1 MGVIMEI
8 ITYESLYEILRREK
22 YEKELQKI
30 DENFFKSIINYM
42 KEKEEL
48 IKKTTLFTLEID
60 KTRKQ
65 IENIKKIIKEIYEK
79 RENKIIQLAL
89 FSSRFNQKQSAALL
103 EEEKPFYESL
113 LNIFNNSRKNILF
126 NVLSSNLPV
135 IETLE
140 EKPKELK
147 TVQET
152 TKLIRFLHAVP
163 KFVGTDLNIY
173 GPFEAEDIASL
184 SNEIAN
190 LLIEKNRAEQIKN
203 DNSKNSE

>member
-1 MGVIMEI
+1 MEI
-8 ITYESLYEILRREK
+8 ITYENLYEILRREK

-48 IKKTTLFTLEID
+48 LKKTTLFTLEID

-135 IETLE
+135 IETQ

-184 SNEIAN
+184 PQEISN

-203 DNSKNSE
+203 DTSKNIE

>member
-1 MGVIMEI
+1 MEI
-8 ITYESLYEILRREK
+8 ITYENLYEILRREK

-48 IKKTTLFTLEID
+48 LKKTTLFTLEID

-135 IETLE
+135 IEALE

-152 TKLIRFLHAVP
+152 TKLILFLHAVP

-173 GPFEAEDIASL
+173 CPFEAEDIASL
-184 SNEIAN
+184 PDKISD

-203 DNSKNSE
+203 DTSKNIE

>member
-1 MGVIMEI
+1 MEI
-8 ITYESLYEILRREK
+8 ITYENLYEILRREK

-30 DENFFKSIINYM
+30 DESFFKSIISYI

-48 IKKTTLFTLEID
+48 LKKTTPFASEIE

-65 IENIKKIIKEIYEK
+65 IENTRKIIKEIYEK

-89 FSSRFNQKQSAALL
+89 FCSRLNEKQSPSLL
-103 EEEKPFYESL
+103 KEERPFYESL
-113 LNIFNNSRKNILF
+113 VDIFNQSRKNILF

-135 IETLE
+135 IEY

-147 TVQET
+147 IVQET
-152 TKLIRFLHAVP
+152 TRLIRFLHAIP

-184 SNEIAN
+184 PKEIAD
-190 LLIEKNRAEQIKN
+190 LLIEKKRAEEIKN
-203 DNSKNSE
+203 DNSKNIE